1 MTKAILLIGIGGGIG
16 SIFRY
21 LTTVVVSKY
30 FQSNFTLATL
40 LVNIL
45 GCLLIGLL
53 IGFFDKQEI
62 INHDIRLLLIT
73 GFCGGFTTFSAFA
86 SENFHLFQSGNSL
99 AAYLNI
105 GLSVFVGLFAVWL
118 GINII
123 K

>member
-1 MTKAILLIGIGGGIG
+1 MTKAILLIGIGGGVG

-21 LTTVVVSKY
+21 LTSLLVTKY
-30 FQSNFTLATL
+30 FQSYYSLATL
-40 LVNIL
+40 LVNII

-53 IGFFDKQEI
+53 IGIFDKQEI

-118 GINII
+118 GVNLI

>member
-118 GINII
+118 GINIT